1 MRKEVGYK
9 DAFAFKRGKVIYQEK
24 KIVIYH
30 QSALI
35 KMHRNASIN
44 GEVSSVA
51 KARKEELFYFPQI
64 QSANILVGQIKQT
77 FIQGAVV
84 M

>member
-1 MRKEVGYK
+1 
-9 DAFAFKRGKVIYQEK
+9 
-24 KIVIYH
+24 
-30 QSALI
+30 
-35 KMHRNASIN
+35 MHRNASIN

-51 KARKEELFYFPQI
+51 QARKEELFYFPQI
-64 QSANILVGQIKQT
+64 QSANILVGQIEQT